1 MNYRDVARGCLI
13 RASAMLPSNSE
24 ETLRYAAL
32 ELRQCLECLIYER
45 AWCYKSVLSND
56 DLKEWQPSRLIK
68 RLLEIAP
75 YADKGVRLTMAS
87 KEEEND
93 IIMDETERVLSRKE
107 LGKHYHKIGSY
118 LHASFNND
126 LEPIALNTTSVNK
139 SLERLNTLLD
149 EVINSPISKLVPKA
163 GLFTFDC
170 KKCGE
175 RIGCDP
181 DYAVSEFNLHCSNSK
196 CSASYDITFD
206 AVNHQLSYRP
216 DKVSATCANK
226 DCLNPVSIWQRDI
239 KHGNTFTCGKCG
251 LLNIIGYSIS
261 LA

>member
-1 MNYRDVARGCLI
+1 
-13 RASAMLPSNSE
+13 
-24 ETLRYAAL
+24 
-32 ELRQCLECLIYER
+32 
-45 AWCYKSVLSND
+45 VLSND

-75 YADKGVRLTMAS
+75 YADRGVRLTMAS
-87 KEEEND
+87 KEDEND

-107 LGKHYHKIGSY
+107 LSKHYHKMGSY

-139 SLERLNTLLD
+139 TLERLSILLD
-149 EVINSPISKLVPKA
+149 EVINSPISKFVPKA

-181 DYAVSEFNLHCSNSK
+181 DYTVSEFNLHCSNSK
-196 CSASYDITFD
+196 CSASYEITFD

-239 KHGNTFTCGKCG
+239 NHGFKFNCDLCNREN
-251 LLNIIGYSIS
+251 LVAYSIS
-261 LA
+261 LSD

>member
-1 MNYRDVARGCLI
+1 M
-13 RASAMLPSNSE
+13 
-24 ETLRYAAL
+24 
-32 ELRQCLECLIYER
+32 
-45 AWCYKSVLSND
+45 
-56 DLKEWQPSRLIK
+56 
-68 RLLEIAP
+68 
-75 YADKGVRLTMAS
+75 
-87 KEEEND
+87 
-93 IIMDETERVLSRKE
+93 
-107 LGKHYHKIGSY
+107 
-118 LHASFNND
+118 
-126 LEPIALNTTSVNK
+126 
-139 SLERLNTLLD
+139 
-149 EVINSPISKLVPKA
+149 INSPISRLVPKA

>member
-1 MNYRDVARGCLI
+1 
-13 RASAMLPSNSE
+13 
-24 ETLRYAAL
+24 
-32 ELRQCLECLIYER
+32 
-45 AWCYKSVLSND
+45 VLSND

-75 YADKGVRLTMAS
+75 YADRGVRLTMAS
-87 KEEEND
+87 KEDEND

-107 LGKHYHKIGSY
+107 LSKHYHKIGSY

-139 SLERLNTLLD
+139 TLERLSILLD
-149 EVINSPISKLVPKA
+149 EVINSPISKFVPKA

-181 DYAVSEFNLHCSNSK
+181 DYTVSEFNLHCSNSK
-196 CSASYDITFD
+196 CSASYEITFD

-239 KHGNTFTCGKCG
+239 NHGFKFNCDLCNREN
-251 LLNIIGYSIS
+251 LVAYSIS
-261 LA
+261 LSD